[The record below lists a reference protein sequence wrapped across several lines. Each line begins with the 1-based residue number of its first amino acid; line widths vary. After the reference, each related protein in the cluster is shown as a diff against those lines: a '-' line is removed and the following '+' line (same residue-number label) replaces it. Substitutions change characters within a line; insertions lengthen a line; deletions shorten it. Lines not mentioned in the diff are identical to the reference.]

1 MRWICGSICVG
12 MLLVSGCGREPEK
25 SFTVHG
31 DRVIITSA
39 KWEREI
45 QSAMV
50 EVHDKM
56 ANWIV
61 KDDGIKSD
69 PTYKAGSKSWST
81 DKGNDGSFG
90 YLEFTTAEGH
100 THRLETFHIAPKDL
114 VLIHLTS
121 TDKDEAVRLYNQCV
135 QALRA
140 RGFELF
146 DRDHGVYR
154 RGPRESTEPH
164 WPRNRARCRTAAG
177 RVRDG
182 AFRR

>member
-1 MRWICGSICVG
+1 MRRVLELVCVAL
-12 MLLVSGCGREPEK
+12 LLVSGCSREPEK
-25 SFTVHG
+25 SFSVHG
-31 DRVIITSA
+31 NRVIITSA

-56 ANWIV
+56 AHWNV
-61 KDDGIKSD
+61 KDDGSKGD

-121 TDKDEAVRLYNQCV
+121 TDDRATIQLYNQCV
-135 QALRA
+135 KVLEA
-140 RGFELF
+140 RGFELS
-146 DRDHGVYR
+146 D
-154 RGPRESTEPH
+154 
-164 WPRNRARCRTAAG
+164 
-177 RVRDG
+177 
-182 AFRR
+182 